1 MRIIELP
8 RKIHA
13 LSLVVLSLCLTLSA
27 RGQMGGGADHGSVQL
42 DLTYPTM
49 RFFGSFSLYLDVQYF
64 NGYGESLLGYNQRTD
79 ELRVGFALFR

>member
-1 MRIIELP
+1 MG
-8 RKIHA
+8 KNA
-13 LSLVVLSLCLTLSA
+13 K
-27 RGQMGGGADHGSVQL
+27 RGNVQL

-79 ELRVGFALFR
+79 ELRVGFELFR